1 MRITKKIDN
10 YLLVFAFASLAAL
23 AAVFVSMQS
32 QHTYADVDSTAD
44 ATEVSGDGFL
54 IKEIMGP
61 HFVTFFDEGKR
72 LIVKTDAKTVGEAL
86 VRANIS
92 LNPSDKVEPSMD
104 TEINADNF
112 FINIYRAYPVIVV
125 DGILTNYYMTANH
138 DPISIMKEFNITI
151 YDGDEIKQVANTHF
165 LEAGVATVFE
175 ITRHGGQTITEEQEI
190 PFAEQRTKDYNLKP
204 GLTEVRQ
211 LGEVGRKKVYYKTL
225 SVEGKEISRE
235 YISEEIISNPVT
247 RIVAVGASEIEK
259 TPLTAKRGRNT
270 YTVKREDG
278 TIIERQETFYDLPMR
293 GVMGFCGG
301 GSYHV
306 REDGV
311 KVDQDGYILVAA
323 DLSRYPRCSIV
334 ETSLGLGKI
343 YDTGTFVFT
352 NPEQFDIATD
362 WTNRNGE

>member
-32 QHTYADVDSTAD
+32 QQTYADTDSLAEMD
-44 ATEVSGDGFL
+44 IEDGVF
-54 IKEIMGP
+54 IKDIMGP
-61 HFVTFFDEGKR
+61 HFVTFFDEGNR

-86 VRANIS
+86 ARANIK
-92 LNPSDKVEPSMD
+92 LNPSDKVEPSID
-104 TEINADNF
+104 SEINADNF
-112 FINIYRAYPVIVV
+112 FINIYRAYPVMIV
-125 DGILTNYYMTANH
+125 DGLSTSYHMTANQ
-138 DPISIMKEFNITI
+138 DPITITKEFNITI
-151 YDGDEIKQVANTHF
+151 YDGDEIQQVANTFF
-165 LEAGVATVFE
+165 LEAGVATVYE

-190 PFAEQRTKDYNLKP
+190 PFDEQRIKDYNLTP
-204 GLTEVRQ
+204 GVTEVRQ
-211 LGEVGRKKVYYKTL
+211 LGEVGRKNVYYKTL
-225 SVEGKEISRE
+225 SVDGKEISRE
-235 YISEEIISNPVT
+235 FISEEIISEPVT

-259 TPLTAKRGRNT
+259 TPLTAMRGRNT
-270 YTVKREDG
+270 YTVKLEDG
-278 TIIERQETFYDLPMR
+278 TVIERQETFYDLPMR

-301 GSYHV
+301 GSYYV